1 MSTIETGDSTLLFV
15 MDGGYRQA
23 GYAHA
28 PMAAFLR

>member
-1 MSTIETGDSTLLFV
+1 MSTIETRDSTWLFV
-15 MDGGYRQA
+15 MDGGYWQS